1 MPKEKTRWPH
11 LADLPLPPIDGNR
24 VTVLLG
30 ADVFDL
36 IVPLE
41 VGTGP
46 KSAPRAVRTALGW
59 TATLHLPDHKLE
71 GPDHTMKVRVTTPD
85 ETFDSRWKTESFGCK
100 YAKELPRNVEDKR
113 VLEIIESTTKKVD
126 NRYQS
131 GLLWKEVNATLSNN
145 RMYVCMLCK
154 TYKLFWPR
162 NSCSLW
168 KKHWTKI
175 KTSLSLIKEQL
186 IMNYRKAMRRNLH
199 RKKLLPSNI
208 SGSSLTTYVLNP
220 KQTRQS
226 TKSLQCRFPLQR
238 RRP

>member
-1 MPKEKTRWPH
+1 MGSWPSENRRENELTEDKSWMLKEKTRWPH

-71 GPDHTMKVRVTTPD
+71 GPDHTMNVRVTTPD

-113 VLEIIESTTKKVD
+113 ALEIIESTTKKVD

-131 GLLWKEVNATLSNN
+131 GLLWKEVNATLSSN
-145 RMYVCMLCK
+145 RMYVYMLFK
-154 TYKLFWPR
+154 TYKLTF
-162 NSCSLW
+162 LAE
-168 KKHWTKI
+168 KQL
-175 KTSLSLIKEQL
+175 LSLEKTLDKDKDLVFAYQGTIDNDLQKG
-186 IMNYRKAMRRNLH
+186 YA
-199 RKKLLPSNI
+199 KKLTPEAAAPVKHQWFLPHH
-208 SGSSLTTYVLNP
+208 P
-220 KQTRQS
+220 
-226 TKSLQCRFPLQR
+226 
-238 RRP
+238 RP